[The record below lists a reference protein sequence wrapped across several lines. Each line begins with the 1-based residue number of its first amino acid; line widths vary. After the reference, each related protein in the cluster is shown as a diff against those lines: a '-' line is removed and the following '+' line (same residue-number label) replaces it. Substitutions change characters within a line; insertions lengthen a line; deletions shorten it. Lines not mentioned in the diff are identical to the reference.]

1 MPFLLY
7 ILKVPLLTRL
17 FSDHKGKFLVR
28 HQLRLIG
35 SINIYYFPST
45 KQAFSINSLT
55 QRYAGSL

>member
-28 HQLRLIG
+28 HQLQLIG
-35 SINIYYFPST
+35 SISIHYSSST
-45 KQAFSINSLT
+45 NKTDIFS
-55 QRYAGSL
+55 